1 MSMMQAV
8 VPPGMGPG
16 QNMVMQS
23 PDGQQFQVA
32 IPDGVK
38 EGDTFQFMGPAPA
51 QPPVATAVAVPA
63 DMSMAP
69 MAPVA
74 PMMGQAVMPVMPMAP
89 IVAPAS
95 VVLGVPGVAMGND
108 CPPGAEPGGTYINQQ
123 YIGTVTL
130 IMCIIVLLLFWPA
143 TAAPLSCPCD
153 NREVYRAPS
162 GATYLRNGLRV
173 GHSECCG
180 HPCQ

>member
-8 VPPGMGPG
+8 VPSGMGPG
-16 QNMVMQS
+16 STMVMQS
-23 PDGQQFQVA
+23 PDGQQFQVN

-51 QPPVATAVAVPA
+51 PQPAVAVAVPA
-63 DMSMAP
+63 VAVGGGAP
-69 MAPVA
+69 MTAPL
-74 PMMGQAVMPVMPMAP
+74 
-89 IVAPAS
+89 VAPAG
-95 VVLGVPGVAMGND
+95 VVVGVTGGIGSE

-130 IMCIIVLLLFWPA
+130 IMCIIVLFLFWPA

-153 NREVYRAPS
+153 NREVYRAPN
-162 GATYLRNGLRV
+162 GATYLRNGQRV
-173 GHSECCG
+173 GTSECCG